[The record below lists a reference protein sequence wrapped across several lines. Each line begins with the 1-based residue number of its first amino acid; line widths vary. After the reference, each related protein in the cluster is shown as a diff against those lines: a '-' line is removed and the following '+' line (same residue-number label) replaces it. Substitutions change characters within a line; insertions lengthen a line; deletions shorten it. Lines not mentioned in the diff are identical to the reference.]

1 MRGAPSAR
9 AGSSGGRAATSGPG
23 RHRREAGGLGQRAR
37 RHDHVRHWPSRLGR
51 RLGASRC
58 WGALCLLDAGWR
70 DLGDHPRDPVPR
82 QVPRR
87 PSQHWARTLGETTP
101 PSEQVE
107 DDKPTHH
114 AHHASA
120 RSLARAHEAGRPRFA
135 APGSGRRAGTSAAAR
150 PARPPAS
157 CAGASPSDRTEP
169 TTRPCLGNPSPG
181 YCARSPVLL
190 ARAMSQTPATTTRP
204 TAQAA

>member
-58 WGALCLLDAGWR
+58 WGHSASSMRVGVTSATIPGIPSRVKCR
-70 DLGDHPRDPVPR
+70 GD
-82 QVPRR
+82 Q
-87 PSQHWARTLGETTP
+87 SQHWARTLGETTP

-120 RSLARAHEAGRPRFA
+120 RSRARAHEAGRPRFA